1 MSIGDLLKQQRLQQG
16 QTLEAVA
23 LEAGTDPG
31 NLSRIER
38 NVQQPSAD
46 LLRRLGSAL
55 GLNPALLYVDGNDAR
70 EVREPVSVYGKDLLR
85 LQSSFNALDSHNQR
99 LALEFI
105 QMLLRL
111 QKNP

>member
-1 MSIGDLLKQQRLQQG
+1 MSIGDLLKQQRLQKG
-16 QTLEAVA
+16 LTLEYVA

-38 NVQQPSAD
+38 NVQQPSAA
-46 LLRRLGSAL
+46 LLRRLGAAL
-55 GLNPALLYVDGNDAR
+55 DLSPALLYLDGNDPR
-70 EVREPVSVYGKDLLR
+70 QVREPVSEYGKDF
-85 LQSSFNALDSHNQR
+85 LQLQCSFNALDSHNQR